1 MIVHL
6 LNSSVMPQPGQYNLV
21 MIDKTVFID
30 QVKNFFHTKQLINYI
45 GYPQNISLI
54 NKWCDINLVTSR
66 EMIKLESGDIILI
79 MKLKYRVPQTSL
91 KRDNKFQSELNEND
105 FDFYQC
111 EYKSFK

>member
-45 GYPQNISLI
+45 GYPQWKFLPDLKLFQFTFPPIL
-54 NKWCDINLVTSR
+54 
-66 EMIKLESGDIILI
+66 IKLKIFIHKPTCKNFI
-79 MKLKYRVPQTSL
+79 QNY
-91 KRDNKFQSELNEND
+91 N
-105 FDFYQC
+105 
-111 EYKSFK
+111 